1 MPVSDPI
8 ADMLTRIRNANLAK
22 HRRVVM
28 PNSKML
34 TAIAKILKEEGFIQN
49 YKIIS
54 GKPQAALQIDLKYTK
69 ERHPQP
75 VIMGLTRVSKPGRR
89 IYTKQDDI
97 PWVRSG
103 LGVAILSTSK
113 GVISDR
119 KARNLGIG
127 GEILC
132 YVW

>member
-69 ERHPQP
+69 DA
-75 VIMGLTRVSKPGRR
+75 T
-89 IYTKQDDI
+89 
-97 PWVRSG
+97 
-103 LGVAILSTSK
+103 
-113 GVISDR
+113 
-119 KARNLGIG
+119 RNLSLWG
-127 GEILC
+127 
-132 YVW
+132 